1 MSNDQPMMMSRVQNE
16 SMGAQKAQSLK
27 SFFVS
32 LFDACSR
39 EAVIVGKYFVC
50 AANTMLL
57 L

>member
-32 LFDACSR
+32 LFDACSP